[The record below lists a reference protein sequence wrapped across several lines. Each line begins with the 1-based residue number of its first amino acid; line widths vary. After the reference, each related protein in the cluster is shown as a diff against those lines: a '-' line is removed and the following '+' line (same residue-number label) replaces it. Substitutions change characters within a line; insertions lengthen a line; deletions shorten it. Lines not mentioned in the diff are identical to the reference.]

1 MMRPQILYLNR
12 LKAVACI
19 AVVILHTFFA
29 ADAFAQTVAQHTVL
43 LSVRNLMTWS
53 VPCFVMC
60 SGVLLLEPK
69 KEIGMQKI
77 VKSYLPRMVIALV
90 LFSLLFALFDSV
102 FMQSRSVAAIL
113 GEGLKNVITGGGWK
127 HMWYIYM
134 MIALYLMLPVY
145 RLVTK
150 SASDK
155 DLRYIV
161 ILYGIFLS
169 LAPLSE
175 KFAGLKLPFYIF
187 VFSIYPLFFFAGYY
201 LHKYRRFGRVPAF
214 LMVLVSA
221 VATVWLTYIS
231 CSENN
236 ENLSDLLSNYS
247 SPVIIL
253 GSIGGFVL
261 LRDTSEKRKGF
272 IDAASEIIS
281 KCSFGVY
288 LIHMAFLKFI
298 FAVKRY
304 DPMANGGYLT
314 VLLISLLVFVMSL
327 LVTYAFISVKNM
339 FRKKAK

>member
-1 MMRPQILYLNR
+1 MRPQILYLNR

-77 VKSYLPRMVIALV
+77 VKSYLPRMVIALI

-155 DLRYIV
+155 TSDTSSFFTVSSFPLHRCPRSSQV
-161 ILYGIFLS
+161 LS
-169 LAPLSE
+169 CP
-175 KFAGLKLPFYIF
+175 
-187 VFSIYPLFFFAGYY
+187 SIYSFS
-201 LHKYRRFGRVPAF
+201 V
-214 LMVLVSA
+214 
-221 VATVWLTYIS
+221 YIR
-231 CSENN
+231 CS
-236 ENLSDLLSNYS
+236 S
-247 SPVIIL
+247 
-253 GSIGGFVL
+253 
-261 LRDTSEKRKGF
+261 LRDITCINTADSAE
-272 IDAASEIIS
+272 
-281 KCSFGVY
+281 
-288 LIHMAFLKFI
+288 FLLF
-298 FAVKRY
+298 
-304 DPMANGGYLT
+304 
-314 VLLISLLVFVMSL
+314 
-327 LVTYAFISVKNM
+327 
-339 FRKKAK
+339 